1 MRVYILEPNVP
12 DYPDAK
18 FPGCVVFSEI
28 YQVTGP
34 VERCVA
40 DSRSLHIAI
49 TSLTYCRFGGNIAS
63 EGYIVALPCVFHEF
77 EGPEPISYDT
87 QGTDKGNS
95 YKVGG

>member
-1 MRVYILEPNVP
+1 MLIKSSYKDVPTTSNGKKGTMRVHILEPNVP

-40 DSRSLHIAI
+40 GKLSIRYS
-49 TSLTYCRFGGNIAS
+49 YRF
-63 EGYIVALPCVFHEF
+63 L
-77 EGPEPISYDT
+77 
-87 QGTDKGNS
+87 
-95 YKVGG
+95 